1 MSRSLRQAIL
11 KTIRY
16 GRRFGVEY
24 TEREVME
31 RLISDKI
38 FSLKVKSQKSK
49 SQTVENKMK
58 LAIRLAKEIGGRFG
72 DILFI
77 GVTGSVA
84 AGYPPENSDIDLMV
98 VTRKNTLW
106 LTRLLLRFWV
116 WQKGIPHRK
125 YGKPELE
132 NEFCFN
138 LWLEEDSLKLPK
150 NRQNLKNAMDL
161 ILMKTILNRNNT
173 YEKLVME
180 NDWAR
185 FFVANG
191 YERIK
196 SKVKSSP
203 KGTSLWAQKSKESS
217 WLKKIINWTVFWPQ
231 WWYMKR
237 KVGRGIID
245 RKRAFFHPG
254 NK

>member
-11 KTIRY
+11 KTIKY

-24 TEREVME
+24 TEQEVME

-58 LAIRLAKEIGGRFG
+58 LAIRLAKEIENRFG

-173 YEKLVME
+173 YEKLVTE
-180 NDWAR
+180 NDWAKKW
-185 FFVANG
+185 VATG
-191 YERIK
+191 YRNLITNYELRITNYK
-196 SKVKSSP
+196 NNF
-203 KGTSLWAQKSKESS
+203 
-217 WLKKIINWTVFWPQ
+217 LKKIINWVVFWPQ